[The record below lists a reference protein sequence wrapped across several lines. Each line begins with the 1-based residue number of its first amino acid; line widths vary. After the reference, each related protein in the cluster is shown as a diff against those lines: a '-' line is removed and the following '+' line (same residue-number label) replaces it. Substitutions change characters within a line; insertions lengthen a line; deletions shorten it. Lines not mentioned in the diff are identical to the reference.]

1 MSQPLD
7 KTGAGHGSRTPH
19 LPSFQQSI
27 SETEV
32 ALIPA
37 HTRHTSV
44 LPASASV
51 SAMQRAAFPEQLINK
66 SVHPNCATCVQA
78 NRPDLPDDL
87 IKVVGAWG
95 SLPEPIR
102 AGILAMV
109 NAVRKP

>member
-1 MSQPLD
+1 MS
-7 KTGAGHGSRTPH
+7 GGGRNRTPH
-19 LPSFQQSI
+19 LLSFQKSI

-37 HTRHTSV
+37 NTRHIGV

-51 SAMQRAAFPEQLINK
+51 SAMQRAASPEQFSNK

-87 IKVVGAWG
+87 IKVVDAWG